1 MPATDGSP
9 QTENGLS
16 KGASLKVNGEKE
28 NGHCPSMPSEQKPRE
43 KDEVDLEESSSS
55 EGKGKKSQNK
65 SSRREQRA
73 RRKNSS
79 LSKCSSRMSR
89 ASNKSIDLF
98 TSRRKRRNTA
108 SRNKIS
114 QAREKRFTFVLAVVM
129 GVFVVCWFPFFF
141 SYSLYGVCREACEI
155 PDTLFK
161 FFFWIGYCNSS
172 LNPVIYT
179 IFNQDFRRAFQK
191 ILCKSRQKYF

>member
-1 MPATDGSP
+1 MT
-9 QTENGLS
+9 N
-16 KGASLKVNGEKE
+16 
-28 NGHCPSMPSEQKPRE
+28 EQKPPE
-43 KDEVDLEESSSS
+43 KDEMDLEESSSS
-55 EGKGKKSQNK
+55 EGKGKKPQGK
-65 SSRREQRA
+65 SGGKGRRSS
-73 RRKNSS
+73 RKNSS
-79 LSKCSSRMSR
+79 LSKNSSRISR

-98 TSRRKRRNTA
+98 ASRRKRRNTA
-108 SRNKIS
+108 SRKKVS

-141 SYSLYGVCREACEI
+141 SYSLYGVCRKACES
-155 PDTLFK
+155 PDALFK

-191 ILCKSRQKYF
+191 ILCKSWQKSF